1 MTRVITGV
9 QLSRD
14 SLAALLPDALV
25 GHSEQ
30 PPFNDII
37 VTTII
42 LLVECHGLAYLC
54 HHHCIVIIIAII
66 MDFANDHPH
75 L

>member
-1 MTRVITGV
+1 MTRVIRGV

-42 LLVECHGLAYLC
+42 LLVECHGLTHLC
-54 HHHCIVIIIAII
+54 HYH
-66 MDFANDHPH
+66 
-75 L
+75 